1 MNCNILIVGNG
12 FVGANLFDYYQ
23 DKYNVDITTKEVLDV
38 CCEKSIQTYFKNN
51 KDKYTHIIYAAG
63 LKDVGYCEKKP
74 GRGFR
79 H

>member
-23 DKYNVDITTKEVLDV
+23 DKYNVDITTKEMLDV

-51 KDKYTHIIYAAG
+51 TTKMLDMNYWKNRINKNDY
-63 LKDVGYCEKKP
+63 
-74 GRGFR
+74 
-79 H
+79 